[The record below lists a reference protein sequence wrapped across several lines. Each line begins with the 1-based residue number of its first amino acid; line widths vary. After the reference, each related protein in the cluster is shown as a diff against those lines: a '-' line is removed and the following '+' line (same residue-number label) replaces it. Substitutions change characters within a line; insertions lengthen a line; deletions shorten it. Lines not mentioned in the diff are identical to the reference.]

1 MQPDPFHARI
11 LAALEGAAFRGVAR
25 AGSLFSTGITY
36 SSGRQLALSFE
47 PTLVGIRVSDAGGAW
62 TDLFMDGLADAC
74 PSVAQLRHLEAACAR
89 RSVSWDRARQE
100 VVGHVRQDASTETHM
115 RALALEV
122 ALTSLTIEGARSWM
136 APRIDAGAEKAE
148 IMRRIEQIAERSRF
162 GLDRSPAQGKRID
175 WDVDLRLHQ
184 GGKFVGCRVVPGKAL
199 RLALQLATGLLADV
213 PTARGMVLVVGDDDV
228 RAPEFFDATRN
239 QPITVVSRGP
249 HVARATV
256 KAALDFAA

>member
-36 SSGRQLALSFE
+36 SSGRQLVLSFE

-62 TDLFMDGLADAC
+62 TDLFMDGLAEAC

-100 VVGHVRQDASTETHM
+100 VVGHVRHDDASTETHL
-115 RALALEV
+115 RAQALEV

-136 APRIDAGAEKAE
+136 APRIDAGAEN
-148 IMRRIEQIAERSRF
+148 
-162 GLDRSPAQGKRID
+162 
-175 WDVDLRLHQ
+175 
-184 GGKFVGCRVVPGKAL
+184 AL
-199 RLALQLATGLLADV
+199 RQNSGRARRPRDRADHAGAL
-213 PTARGMVLVVGDDDV
+213 PRGGRDPG
-228 RAPEFFDATRN
+228 RAPGVHEPGR
-239 QPITVVSRGP
+239 
-249 HVARATV
+249 
-256 KAALDFAA
+256 